1 MVTASQGY
9 SLHDTKHKI
18 RRLDS
23 VFHHLALD
31 EVMVPWGSDDE
42 NSSSDDQSSGFAVP
56 YGDSDESPESTEK
69 PKFALHDP
77 DDDCVFE
84 DETSKCVDLPP
95 RILPLFRPEDQI
107 QGFVHVTLTGEYAK
121 CCQSV

>member
-31 EVMVPWGSDDE
+31 EVMVPWASDGE
-42 NSSSDDQSSGFAVP
+42 SSSSDDQSSGFAVP
-56 YGDSDESPESTEK
+56 YGDSDTPEATEK
-69 PKFALHDP
+69 PKLVSMILMIVLLKMNRVNVWICLHEF
-77 DDDCVFE
+77 CHYFVQ
-84 DETSKCVDLPP
+84 
-95 RILPLFRPEDQI
+95 RIKS
-107 QGFVHVTLTGEYAK
+107 QGFVHVTLSGQYTLCLKY
-121 CCQSV
+121 